1 MGHKSLKMTER
12 YSHLMPDHKRKAVK
26 AIAKALQTSKKA
38 EEERQAFRVIKL
50 SNLKGSQV

>member
-50 SNLKGSQV
+50 SNLKGSQG